1 MATIGWNVAIIKDR
15 AREKGINLTDQQAN
29 EILKQTFNQSMYGA
43 DPDKVMQILNQM
55 AGGSGNFSSSTPS
68 YSQPI
73 SSLTGGLSYEDYY
86 NQLVSKLKDVYSPIT
101 NQAIANLQNITT
113 QIDPEKS
120 KQDQL
125 SLIPLIENIYD
136 KLAAR
141 LELKQRQQE
150 GYIRQEKTQEMGKQ
164 AQAAAAAGFS
174 ATEGFDA
181 ALIRNIGKAYDKK
194 ISDLSDTY
202 NIEQEKIAAEKSKD
216 IQQVMIEAE
225 RAKQQGLTLLA
236 DINLKI
242 ANLKQQQDALIRQA
256 AKDILDAK
264 TEQEKLNWQKYYQN
278 ALIELQNRELDLTAE
293 KIRNEKELGL
303 AELGLKRESLLRD
316 KESDALSDELKK
328 LQIYQ
333 TRADMIGIGNLGDAV
348 KKAVSILAQYDRN
361 RDKLLS
367 KEEFARALKDIGS
380 QITKGDTELATI
392 IAQSAMIAG
401 DFGKWKW

>member
-1 MATIGWNVAIIKDR
+1 MATIGWNTAIIKDR
-15 AREKGINLTDQQAN
+15 AREKGINLTEQQAN

-43 DPDKVMQILNQM
+43 DPNKVMQILNQM

-101 NQAIANLQNITT
+101 NQTIANLQNITT

-174 ATEGFDA
+174 AIEGFDA

-194 ISDLSDTY
+194 LSDLADTY

-225 RAKQQGLTLLA
+225 KAKQQGLTLLA
-236 DINLKI
+236 DVNLKI